1 MLTSVELQ
9 NFGPL
14 AHVQW
19 PALGKINLIIGA
31 NGKGKTF
38 LLKALYAA
46 VKTLETYKR
55 GDDKRS
61 AAEILADK
69 LYWTFQ
75 TDKLGEL
82 VSRGAHEVL
91 KSKIEW
97 DGRAFDYEF
106 GARTTNQIGKVEN
119 HVDPISSNSIFL
131 PAKEVLS
138 LHSIILKSRD
148 EDRVFGFDD
157 TYLDLARA
165 LQQSPR
171 AGKSSTEV
179 AASRQRLEAIIGGK
193 VEFDVAAQRWQYRDG
208 KNQRFQV
215 GVTAE
220 GVKKIAILDT
230 LLGNRY
236 LGQGS
241 VVFIDEPEAAL
252 HPAAIGEFMEIVS
265 LLANRGIQFFMAT
278 HSYFVVK
285 KLGLVAK
292 AADLSIP
299 VLCAG
304 NCNWG
309 TADLRNGTPDNPIM
323 DEAIKLYEAEVE
335 ASLS

>member
-1 MLTSVELQ
+1 MLNSVELQ

-14 AHVQW
+14 RSLLW
-19 PALGKINLIIGA
+19 PKLGKINLIIGA
-31 NGKGKTF
+31 NGQGKTF
-38 LLKALYAA
+38 LLKTLYSA

-61 AAEILADK
+61 AAEILAEK

-75 TDKLGEL
+75 VDKLGEL
-82 VSRGAHEVL
+82 VSRGSHDYL
-91 KSKIEW
+91 KCKVGW
-97 DGRAFDYEF
+97 DSREFEYEF
-106 GARTTNQIGKVEN
+106 GARTANQISKLEN
-119 HVDPISSNSIFL
+119 HVDPIPSNSIFL
-131 PAKEVLS
+131 PAKEILS

-165 LQQSPR
+165 LQQQPR
-171 AGKSSTEV
+171 KGEPFQEV
-179 AASRQRLEAIIGGK
+179 TDSRQRLEAIIGGK
-193 VEFDVAAQRWQYRDG
+193 VEFDSASKRWQYRDAKG
-208 KNQRFQV
+208 QRFQV

-230 LLGNRY
+230 LLGSRY
-236 LGQGS
+236 LGPGS

-252 HPAAIGEFMEIVS
+252 HPAAVDEFMEIVS

-278 HSYFVVK
+278 HSYFVIK
-285 KLGLVAK
+285 KLGLIAK
-292 AADLSIP
+292 ANEMSIP

-304 NCNWG
+304 DCGWG
-309 TADLRNGTPDNPIM
+309 PKDLRDGVPDNPIIA
-323 DEAIKLYEAEVE
+323 ESIKLYEQEVE